1 LSSCFEFG
9 ALPYYCDDIVCMR
22 CLSSIRYLGK
32 RSDGIRKE
40 LDKAI
45 KECVWR
51 QPSLLYI
58 EDLDSLCRAPA
69 GPEEETNPDTVYSLK
84 AAEGSNK

>member
-1 LSSCFEFG
+1 
-9 ALPYYCDDIVCMR
+9 
-22 CLSSIRYLGK
+22 
-32 RSDGIRKE
+32 
-40 LDKAI
+40 
-45 KECVWR
+45 VWR

>member
-1 LSSCFEFG
+1 
-9 ALPYYCDDIVCMR
+9 MR